1 MKAVKPANINA
12 YIAASPKD
20 VQKILEQVRLAV
32 RKAAPGAE
40 ETISYGIP
48 AFRYKGRVIIY
59 FAGYKNHIGFYATPA
74 GHIAFAKELSKYKQ
88 GRGSVQFPLDKP
100 MPLKLIARM
109 VKFRVQQQDEKQIN
123 YFPQL
128 SAPARRALQNNGL
141 KTLQDL
147 AKYSEAEILQF
158 HGIGKTA
165 ITVLQRAL
173 KEQGLHFKAGT
184 ETSRENLIK
193 K

>member
-48 AFRYKGRVIIY
+48 AFRYKGWVIIY
-59 FAGYKNHIGFYATPA
+59 FAGYKNHIGFYATPS
-74 GHIAFAKELSKYKQ
+74 GHAAFAKELSKYKQ
-88 GRGSVQFPLDKP
+88 GRGSVQFPLDQP
-100 MPLKLIARM
+100 MPLNLITRM
-109 VKFRVQQQDEKQIN
+109 VKFRVQQQAEKEID
-123 YFPQL
+123 FLPWL
-128 SAPARRALQNNGL
+128 SAPARGAVQNNGI
-141 KTLQDL
+141 KTLTDL
-147 AKYSEAEILQF
+147 SKYTEAEILQF

-165 ITVLQRAL
+165 IPAIQKVL
-173 KEQGLHFKAGT
+173 KEKGFNFRVRYK
-184 ETSRENLIK
+184 R
-193 K
+193 

>member
-20 VQKILEQVRLAV
+20 IQKILEQVRLAV
-32 RKAAPGAE
+32 RKTAPGAE

-165 ITVLQRAL
+165 IPAIQKVL
-173 KEQGLHFKAGT
+173 KEKGFNFRVRYK
-184 ETSRENLIK
+184 R
-193 K
+193 